1 MLSARRS
8 IHWLLATTFLMGI
21 PLSGRAEEP
30 GKAAPVA
37 ARHSYDI
44 PAKPLGEA
52 LSEIGYIA
60 GVSIAA
66 SEPQLFGLK
75 SRPVR
80 GDMTARQ
87 ALDAAL
93 AGSGIRYRFRNAR
106 AVALDLARMKGFE
119 ANAQASGDLPTID
132 VQGGTGNSVGYIAT
146 RTTTATKTDTPLINV
161 PQAVTVVTKQQVQ
174 DIGAQRLEDVV
185 RYVPGV
191 VWHQGEGN
199 RDQVVLRGQSTSADF
214 FVDGVR
220 DDAQVFRDLYNLER
234 VEVLKGPGGMAFGRG
249 GPHMCLGNSLARMEI
264 QIMFEDLLAR
274 PFDVQPN
281 GEIEYLR
288 SNFVHWHEASSFS
301 DRHAP
306 ASSKPIR
313 RITATSWPSGGS

>member
-93 AGSGIRYRFRNAR
+93 AGSGIGYRFRNAR
-106 AVALDLARMKGFE
+106 TVALDLARIKGFE

-146 RTTTATKTDTPLINV
+146 RTTTATDRKST
-161 PQAVTVVTKQQVQ
+161 
-174 DIGAQRLEDVV
+174 RLNSSHMSES
-185 RYVPGV
+185 RMP
-191 VWHQGEGN
+191 
-199 RDQVVLRGQSTSADF
+199 SSA
-214 FVDGVR
+214 
-220 DDAQVFRDLYNLER
+220 
-234 VEVLKGPGGMAFGRG
+234 
-249 GPHMCLGNSLARMEI
+249 
-264 QIMFEDLLAR
+264 
-274 PFDVQPN
+274 
-281 GEIEYLR
+281 
-288 SNFVHWHEASSFS
+288 
-301 DRHAP
+301 
-306 ASSKPIR
+306 
-313 RITATSWPSGGS
+313 

>member
-93 AGSGIRYRFRNAR
+93 AEIGR
-106 AVALDLARMKGFE
+106 AHV
-119 ANAQASGDLPTID
+119 
-132 VQGGTGNSVGYIAT
+132 
-146 RTTTATKTDTPLINV
+146 
-161 PQAVTVVTKQQVQ
+161 
-174 DIGAQRLEDVV
+174 
-185 RYVPGV
+185 
-191 VWHQGEGN
+191 
-199 RDQVVLRGQSTSADF
+199 
-214 FVDGVR
+214 
-220 DDAQVFRDLYNLER
+220 
-234 VEVLKGPGGMAFGRG
+234 
-249 GPHMCLGNSLARMEI
+249 
-264 QIMFEDLLAR
+264 
-274 PFDVQPN
+274 
-281 GEIEYLR
+281 
-288 SNFVHWHEASSFS
+288 
-301 DRHAP
+301 
-306 ASSKPIR
+306 
-313 RITATSWPSGGS
+313 